1 MKRERQ
7 TEREKILLEIISNS
21 TLVLTKIMKKKKR
34 EKSRVMMWVK
44 DQLKQSDEEEAHN
57 NIIRDCYRF
66 YQEKLD

>member
-1 MKRERQ
+1 MFIIHNPSHICAKKFENGSRKWKLKMKRERQ

-44 DQLKQSDEEEAHN
+44 D
-57 NIIRDCYRF
+57 
-66 YQEKLD
+66 